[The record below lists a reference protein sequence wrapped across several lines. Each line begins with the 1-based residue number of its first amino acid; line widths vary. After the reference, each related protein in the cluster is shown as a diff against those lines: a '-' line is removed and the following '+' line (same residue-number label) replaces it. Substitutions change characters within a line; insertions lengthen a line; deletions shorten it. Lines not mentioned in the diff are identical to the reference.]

1 MRSEEFERIRRNAEI
16 QHAAMSP
23 ADRDQFVFK
32 PDLPWDGVFA
42 LAVKAREFW
51 DEEVRQKSI
60 LQLTRI
66 KTSQEVMHDGT
77 VQPNLQHAP
86 AQHPSVPAP
95 PGAPQRPPRRVKK
108 KKSGK
113 GNQQQGS
120 RQPLTDDQKA
130 QARSNE
136 ICANFNQGRCATP
149 CTHGRKHVC
158 SLCGSPKHGAHE
170 NVCRQGGGGA
180 GKGKGKSKQK

>member
-32 PDLPWDGVFA
+32 PELPWDGVFA

-77 VQPNLQHAP
+77 VQPNLHHAP
-86 AQHPSVPAP
+86 VQPPAVPAS
-95 PGAPQRPPRRVKK
+95 PGAPRRTPRRAKK
-108 KKSGK
+108 QKLGK
-113 GNQQQGS
+113 GNQQQP

-130 QARSNE
+130 SRANE
-136 ICANFNQGRCATP
+136 VCANFNQGRCQTP
-149 CTHGRKHVC
+149 CAHGRKHVC
-158 SLCGSPKHGAHE
+158 SVCGSPKHGAHE